1 MQNKKILVTG
11 SSGTVGTRLCE
22 ILLEKGYDVIGVDYR
37 PNEWNKKVQEITIDL
52 DLRNKEDVLN
62 KLPKNVD
69 LVIHFAAN
77 ARVYN
82 LVMEPS
88 LARDNFETLF
98 NILEFTRINNV
109 KKIMFSSSREVYGNS
124 NKIIYKEDEA
134 YVKNCESP
142 YAASKMCGE
151 ALINSYKKCYGI
163 NFVIFRFSNIYG
175 MYDKSDRVIPLFIKL
190 CKDNK
195 DLIVYGKEKILD
207 FTYID
212 DAISGVVKCIQNY
225 DNVKNDVFNISSG
238 KGTSMIELAHLI
250 QKHMNCKNEIVIKE
264 NREGEVVKF
273 VADISKAKQKL
284 NYEPQ
289 TTIDEGIKKTVR
301 WYTKELYRE

>member
-22 ILLEKGYDVIGVDYR
+22 ILLEKGYDVVGVDYR
-37 PNEWNKKVQEITIDL
+37 PNEWNKKIQEITIDL

-69 LVIHFAAN
+69 LVIHFASN

-82 LVMEPS
+82 LVTEPS

-124 NKIIYKEDEA
+124 NKITYTEDEA

-151 ALINSYKKCYGI
+151 SLIHSYKKCYGI

-195 DLIVYGKEKILD
+195 NLIIYGKEKILD

-212 DAISGVVKCIQNY
+212 DATSGVVKCIQNF

-250 QKHMNCKNEIVIKE
+250 QKHMNCKNEIVIRE

-289 TTIDEGIKKTVR
+289 TFINEGIKKTVR